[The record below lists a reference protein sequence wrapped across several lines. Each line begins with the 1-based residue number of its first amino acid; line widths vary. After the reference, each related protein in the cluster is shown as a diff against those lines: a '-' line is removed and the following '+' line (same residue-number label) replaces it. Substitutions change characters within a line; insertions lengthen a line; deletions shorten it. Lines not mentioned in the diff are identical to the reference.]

1 MGHTNLGDI
10 VIDIAQNAASSGA
23 DLVELE
29 IWERPDREFRFT
41 LRDNGRGMSG
51 ERLEAVRKAAADYV
65 KAGVEPPA
73 ASRQGTPPT
82 PSRRGTPPIL
92 SRRGLGIPFMALAA
106 FGSGGGWELK
116 SEEGRGTEVSAWFGL
131 APGAAQKAGFLP
143 PGDISGTVRT
153 VLLFEGPE
161 EVLVRRKRDGGKEAL
176 EYEVRKTELVRVL
189 GDLRKGEALVLVE
202 KYLRSIEP

>member
-29 IWERPDREFRFT
+29 IRERPNREFRFT
-41 LRDNGRGMSG
+41 VRDNGRGMSG
-51 ERLEAVRKAAADYV
+51 EQLEGVRKAAADYV
-65 KAGVEPPA
+65 KAEARGA
-73 ASRQGTPPT
+73 SASREGTPPT
-82 PSRRGTPPIL
+82 ASRRGTPPM
-92 SRRGLGIPFMALAA
+92 RGLGIPFMALAA
-106 FGSGGGWELK
+106 FGSGGGWELE

-131 APGAAQKAGFLP
+131 APGAGQRAGFLP
-143 PGDISGTVRT
+143 PGDIPGTVRT

-161 EVLVRRKRDGGKEAL
+161 EVLIRRKREAGEGGL

-202 KYLRSIEP
+202 KYLRSIES